1 MDKLK
6 SQAKELKKTRNFLEK
21 EIERFDKFIKKHE
34 AKSAKDGGVLLRGYI
49 AGMSGR
55 RAEARKALEEVE
67 NAIRGLGA
75 EP

>member
-6 SQAKELKKTRNFLEK
+6 SQAKELKKTRTFLQK
-21 EIERFDKFIKKHE
+21 EIDRFDKFIKKHE
-34 AKSAKDGGVLLRGYI
+34 AKSAKDGGVLRGYI

-55 RAEARKALEEVE
+55 RDEARKALEEVE
-67 NAIRGLGA
+67 NALRGLGA

>member
-6 SQAKELKKTRNFLEK
+6 SQAKELNKTRTFLQK
-21 EIERFDKFIKKHE
+21 EVDRFDKFIKKHQ
-34 AKSAKDGGVLLRGYI
+34 AKSAKDGGVLRGYI

-67 NAIRGLGA
+67 NALIGLRGK
-75 EP
+75 P